1 MGGEAGASATPSLA
15 DFDPD
20 AALQPPEYDARLRAA
35 QVELLSLQLR
45 MRDEQSC
52 ALAVVFEGVDAA
64 GKGGAIRRLTGRLD
78 PRALRVYPVGPP
90 SAEEAR
96 RHYLWRFHVRMP
108 PTGRITVF
116 DRSWYGRVLV
126 ERVEGFATRSEW
138 DRAYE
143 EIVAFE
149 RGYAS
154 GGVAIIKFWLQITPE
169 EQLRRFEQRRGRSPQ
184 EPQAH
189 RGGLAQPRTLGRLP
203 GRRRG
208 DAAPHPHRGGAVGP
222 RLGQQQAPRP
232 RAGRGGRRRAAAAP
246 ARGLGSPSAA
256 IRLQAG
262 DGGAPHAS

>member
-1 MGGEAGASATPSLA
+1 MPPPDPPTPRAAAVDGSMGGEAGARAVPSLA

-20 AALQPPEYDARLRAA
+20 AALRPPEYDARLRAA
-35 QVELLSLQLR
+35 QVELLALQLR

-126 ERVEGFATRSEW
+126 ERVEGFATRAEW

-149 RGYAS
+149 HAYVS

-169 EQLRRFEQRRGRSPQ
+169 EQLRRFEQRAADPLKSHKLTEEDWRNRSRWDDY
-184 EPQAH
+184 QAAAEEML
-189 RGGLAQPRTLGRLP
+189 RRTHSEE
-203 GRRRG
+203 
-208 DAAPHPHRGGAVGP
+208 APWVLVSANNKHHARVQVAE
-222 RLGQQQAPRP
+222 
-232 RAGRGGRRRAAAAP
+232 AAAA
-246 ARGLGSPSAA
+246 
-256 IRLQAG
+256 RLQRRLEG
-262 DGGAPHAS
+262 